1 MKKDIS
7 IVVDDSKL
15 NVRTGVI
22 FKHNNKVLIEIS
34 KVGSNSTIPGGRVKF
49 NEKSEDT
56 AIREIKEELE
66 LDLDKTR
73 LKHKRTMEN
82 FFQAEGLH
90 FHEIYFIYEYNLND
104 SEVGRLENVKDNAD
118 NTTTYFKFVDYKDLD
133 KVNILPKTLVDI
145 LKEQK

>member
-15 NVRTGVI
+15 NIRTGVI

-34 KVGSNSTIPGGRVKF
+34 KIGSNSTIPGGRVKF

-66 LDLDKTR
+66 IDLDKTR
-73 LKHKRTMEN
+73 LKHKQTMEN

-90 FHEIYFIYEYNLND
+90 FHEIYFIYEYSLND
-104 SEVGRLENVKDNAD
+104 GEVSRLENVKDNAD
-118 NTTTYFKFVDYKDLD
+118 NTTTYFKFVDYNDLD
-133 KVNILPKTLVDI
+133 KVNILPENLVSI
-145 LKEQK
+145 IKE

>member
-22 FKHNNKVLIEIS
+22 FKHNNQVLVEIS

-56 AIREIKEELE
+56 AVREIKEELE
-66 LDLDKTR
+66 IDLDKTR
-73 LKHKRTMEN
+73 LKHKTTMEN
-82 FFQAEGLH
+82 FFEFEGLNY
-90 FHEIYFIYEYNLND
+90 HEIYFIYEYSLTN
-104 SEVGRLENVKDNAD
+104 SEVEKLEKGKDNAD
-118 NTTTYFKFVDYKDLD
+118 NKNTYFRFVDFDKLD
-133 KVNILPKTLVDI
+133 TVNILPDKLIDI
-145 LKEQK
+145 IKE